1 MKKEISG
8 KRQRKKREES
18 HILRH
23 LTIAM
28 LGFVGVA
35 VGALAVVQSV
45 IMLSDNLGIPEF
57 FISFFV
63 LGIGT
68 SIPELVVDF
77 TAIRRRQYEF
87 AIGDIL
93 GSCIVDATISVSIG
107 QFLFPT
113 PVFVESSGRSILL
126 ALYTIIASA
135 TVILTLSLRKKID
148 KKAGILFVLVYS
160 ISYVLFFL

>member
-1 MKKEISG
+1 MLLFILLMVLKQTSKENKVGISY
-8 KRQRKKREES
+8 
-18 HILRH
+18 IL
-23 LTIAM
+23 
-28 LGFVGVA
+28 
-35 VGALAVVQSV
+35 VVIIGLSCACASV
-45 IMLSDNLGIPEF
+45 IMLSDSLRIPEF

-113 PVFVESSGRSILL
+113 PVFVEPTGRSILL

-135 TVILTLSLRKKID
+135 IVTLTLSLRKKID
-148 KKAGILFVLVYS
+148 KKAGMLFVLVYG